1 MFFAGS
7 MDKFFFEPSQNAA
20 ENVSQITSAFK
31 SNIASIPF
39 PNWNLTISGLEKLP
53 LFSEFATTV
62 SLENTFT
69 SEYSEASFN
78 DVSNQEVIQRQSV
91 TQSFNPLIGL
101 NITFKQFLGG
111 NMTANLRI
119 NSSTS
124 NILTPS
130 SNLIQENKTSDWNI
144 TANYAKAGFEIPLFG
159 LSLKNDITFSLTV
172 SKNLNQPVDYRFT
185 PILGKEKLDG
195 AGSTVT
201 SFNPS
206 VSYSLSSKVQLMVFY
221 KYSKSEPTAGNA
233 TTQPRTT
240 NEGGLNVRVTIQ

>member
-1 MFFAGS
+1 L
-7 MDKFFFEPSQNAA
+7 
-20 ENVSQITSAFK
+20 FK
-31 SNIASIPF
+31 
-39 PNWNLTISGLEKLP
+39 
-53 LFSEFATTV
+53 EFATTV
-62 SLENTFT
+62 SLENTFS
-69 SEYSEASFN
+69 SEYSESSFT
-78 DVSNQEVIQRQSV
+78 DASNQEVIQRQSV

-101 NITFKQFLGG
+101 NVTFKTLMGG
-111 NMTANLRI
+111 NLTASLRI
-119 NSSTS
+119 NSSVS

-130 SNLIQENKTSDWNI
+130 SNLIQENRTSDWSL
-144 TANYAKAGFEIPLFG
+144 TANYAKSGFDIPLFG

-172 SKNLNQPVDYRFT
+172 SKNVNQPVDWRFT
-185 PILGKEKLDG
+185 PESGKERLDG

-221 KYSKSEPTAGNA
+221 KYSSSVPTAGNA